1 MFAVL
6 DVVFSYGNMAAF
18 LGVNLRTYLM
28 IRLPDCFGTNN
39 YHGAF
44 FPFFFYYCHHN
55 PPLVESTHL
64 ISMSAKVGSPSQP
77 LFGSVT

>member
-6 DVVFSYGNMAAF
+6 VVVFSYGNMVAF
-18 LGVNLRTYLM
+18 LGVNLRTYLQ
-28 IRLPDCFGTNN
+28 IASDETVLVQIIITVL
-39 YHGAF
+39 F
-44 FPFFFYYCHHN
+44 FPFFYYCHHN